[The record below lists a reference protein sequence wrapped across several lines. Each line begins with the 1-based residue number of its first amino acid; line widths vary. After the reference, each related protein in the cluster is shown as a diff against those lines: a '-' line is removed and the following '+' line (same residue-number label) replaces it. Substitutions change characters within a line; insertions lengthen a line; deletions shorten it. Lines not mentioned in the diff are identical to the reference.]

1 MNERELLD
9 LEMAAYQRA
18 WTAISQDKEMT
29 PDEREFAPRLLR
41 AKILRLI
48 NEGQRDAAHIALEAY
63 GRLSP
68 KGADYA
74 LHLSRAVRDDAESGL
89 NNGPHHVCITRHT

>member
-29 PDEREFAPRLLR
+29 PDERESAPRLLR

-48 NEGQRDAAHIALEAY
+48 NEGQRDAADIALEATGDFRQKEQIMRSTY
-63 GRLSP
+63 RVQSETMRKAG
-68 KGADYA
+68 
-74 LHLSRAVRDDAESGL
+74 
-89 NNGPHHVCITRHT
+89 